1 MNLDFINTIQWI
13 VWIPYS
19 PLWLYQMRELYQS
32 LYHSKPKLRT
42 VNSFSECFL
51 TDTVMWHWHSTWRV
65 WGESVCLG
73 FWVTVHLCESE
84 CVCVLLNTAVRC
96 NVTPLFRLLWQVP
109 THSHGLDETH
119 TPKYPPPHTHCGYV
133 EFLLCVCVCV
143 KCPSSTSFLHYRN
156 VLGRTADMS
165 SYLTATGC

>member
-1 MNLDFINTIQWI
+1 MNLDFLNKIQWI

-19 PLWLYQMRELYQS
+19 LLWLHQMRELYQS
-32 LYHSKPKLRT
+32 LYHSKPKLRS

-109 THSHGLDETH
+109 THSHGLMRLTH
-119 TPKYPPPHTHCGYV
+119 PNIPPPHTHCGYV

-143 KCPSSTSFLHYRN
+143 WSVLTSFLHYRN